1 VLTPERIAAH
11 FEGTVVGDV
20 QRYEAAGVSAFNFV
34 LKEAL
39 GGGGMASQR
48 LDAQGKAYGQRALE
62 MTVPVPAAWFN
73 AFLLPFTQ

>member
-1 VLTPERIAAH
+1 
-11 FEGTVVGDV
+11 V

-39 GGGGMASQR
+39 GGGMASQR
-48 LDAQGKAYGQRALE
+48 LDAQGNAYGQRALE